1 MNEHRVRVWDL
12 PVRLFHWVI
21 VGLVCF
27 AWWSAEEGGVTLKY
41 HMWGGYTV
49 LGLVLFRIAWGFAG
63 SRYARFAD
71 FVHGPRRVLE
81 TARAVWTPAPSAAIG
96 HNPLGGWMVLA
107 LLLSLLVQAGTGL
120 FANDDLFNE
129 GPLYA
134 HVGKDLSDTLTGIH
148 HLNFDVLCVLIA
160 VHVAAVAWHRLR
172 KSENLVSAMF
182 SGYKQLPA
190 PAPAATPTGPWRAG
204 LIALASAAVVAT
216 IVNL

>member
-1 MNEHRVRVWDL
+1 MDLDFDLRLDQGLPQSAFDRLREAGPVVW
-12 PVRLFHWVI
+12 
-21 VGLVCF
+21 
-27 AWWSAEEGGVTLKY
+27 SE
-41 HMWGGYTV
+41 
-49 LGLVLFRIAWGFAG
+49 
-63 SRYARFAD
+63 
-71 FVHGPRRVLE
+71 
-81 TARAVWTPAPSAAIG
+81 
-96 HNPLGGWMVLA
+96 PLGGWMVLA